1 METLY
6 NYLRVANLRKFTYG
20 FLLSFVYFFA
30 FSFLSYAEN
39 EKMSLTIAP
48 PLFQLSLQPGESWSS
63 SITVVNNN
71 KYDLTIYAE
80 PVLFKPSGETGRPVF
95 IDSGDTKESPAIEN
109 VNDSTLADWINIS
122 DKSVKISRE
131 KTYKMPI
138 KITVPKD
145 AQPGGHYAAILIGNT
160 PKKEKNNGGTLN
172 VSSSIASLI
181 FLTVA
186 GNVNEDGRIRE
197 FATEKSIYE
206 NAEAKFSLRFE
217 NRGNVHIQP
226 TGDITIYNMFNKKR
240 GYIPVNQADG
250 YGNVLPGS
258 VRKFTYKW
266 KSDSGVWDIGRYR
279 AEATI
284 GFGSNKK
291 QFVQSTI
298 HFWVLPIVPL
308 LKILTFVV
316 VFVLFVGWSIKAYI
330 RRAIILESSSVGKTE
345 KSNNIHS
352 KKNDDV
358 KLKFDTLLKPIV
370 TGIVDL
376 RNIHG
381 NVYTEKESD
390 DVYKRSNSLL
400 LFLREYKSFFIFVL
414 FFALCLI
421 GIKVYFSDVL
431 TFNNSYSASEERP
444 DGKIIELPKK

>member
-1 METLY
+1 LFSIFF
-6 NYLRVANLRKFTYG
+6 FT
-20 FLLSFVYFFA
+20 FTFF
-30 FSFLSYAEN
+30 SYAGN

-71 KYDLTIYAE
+71 KYDLTVYAE
-80 PVLFKPSGETGRPVF
+80 PALFKPSGETGRPVF
-95 IDSGDTKESPAIEN
+95 IEN
-109 VNDSTLADWINIS
+109 DRVKKGPITENINDSTLADWIEIS
-122 DKSVKISRE
+122 DRPVKISRE
-131 KTYKMPI
+131 KTYKLPI

-160 PKKEKNNGGTLN
+160 PKKEKSDGGTLN
-172 VSSSIASLI
+172 VSSSIASLV

-186 GNVNEDGRIRE
+186 GDVNEDGCIRE

-206 NAEAKFSLRFE
+206 KAEAKFSLRFE
-217 NRGNVHIQP
+217 NKGNVHIQP
-226 TGDITIYNMFNKKR
+226 AGDITIYNMFNKKR

-258 VRKFTYKW
+258 VRKFIYKW

-291 QFVQSTI
+291 QFVQSTLY
-298 HFWVLPIVPL
+298 FWVLPIVPL
-308 LKILTFVV
+308 LKILIFVIGI
-316 VFVLFVGWSIKAYI
+316 VLFVGWSIKAYI
-330 RRAIILESSSVGKTE
+330 KRAIVLESSSAEE
-345 KSNNIHS
+345 KKMSNNFYNE
-352 KKNDDV
+352 KKEDV

-376 RNIHG
+376 RNVI
-381 NVYTEKESD
+381 
-390 DVYKRSNSLL
+390 
-400 LFLREYKSFFIFVL
+400 
-414 FFALCLI
+414 
-421 GIKVYFSDVL
+421 
-431 TFNNSYSASEERP
+431 
-444 DGKIIELPKK
+444 